1 MIDILI
7 SVLFISRFLLI
18 LLIIWGKSLI
28 RGPIVSVTE
37 SWYPFKTQ
45 LLRSI
50 SAWSDDINWKHSPGN
65 IKTLELNISPVV
77 TGEGALC
84 EDFSDGS
91 IWWPSSQVI
100 TRSETPG
107 LSPIMSAPP
116 CLLLA
121 SPVTIRS
128 RVSSSSSSSSSP
140 LSVSRCNYQS
150 GPDGVR
156 TCWSCLI
163 SITGEDTVATLR
175 ISRDCFP
182 LLSLVMIDCY
192 KLSSATATA
201 KHRTPNATDWNI
213 LMSPENSENMLLVKH
228 DSFSN
233 LNI

>member
-1 MIDILI
+1 M
-7 SVLFISRFLLI
+7 
-18 LLIIWGKSLI
+18 
-28 RGPIVSVTE
+28 
-37 SWYPFKTQ
+37 
-45 LLRSI
+45 
-50 SAWSDDINWKHSPGN
+50 
-65 IKTLELNISPVV
+65 ELNISPVV

-128 RVSSSSSSSSSP
+128 RVSSSSSP

-182 LLSLVMIDCY
+182 LLSLLMIDCY
-192 KLSSATATA
+192 KLSSATANTE
-201 KHRTPNATDWNI
+201 HYRNI
-213 LMSPENSENMLLVKH
+213 VMSPQT
-228 DSFSN
+228 
-233 LNI
+233 